1 MRNTIPRE
9 RKTPNGIGKKF
20 WLQLKKSFFGEL
32 ESGQDVIVS
41 DAEMTNKIA

>member
-1 MRNTIPRE
+1 MRNMRPRE
-9 RKTPNGIGKKF
+9 RETPNGIGKKF
-20 WLQLKKSFFGEL
+20 WLQLKKSFGEL